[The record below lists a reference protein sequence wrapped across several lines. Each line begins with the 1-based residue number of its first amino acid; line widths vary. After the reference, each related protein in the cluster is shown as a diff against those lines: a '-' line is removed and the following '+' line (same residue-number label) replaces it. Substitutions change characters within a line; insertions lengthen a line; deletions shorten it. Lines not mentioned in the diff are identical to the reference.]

1 MAYSVRLMPRAADDV
16 QRLYRTVIER
26 APLQGQEWFNR
37 LIDGL
42 YSLETFPE
50 RCKAIKGLSSPGRI
64 VRLLLYGRRP
74 QTYRIYFDVVE
85 TTVRILHIRHSARK
99 EPRRL

>member
-16 QRLYRTVIER
+16 QRLHRRVIEK
-26 APLQGQEWFNR
+26 APLDGQEWFNR
-37 LIDGL
+37 LIDAL

-50 RCKAIKGLSSPGRI
+50 RCKAIKGLSRPGRI
-64 VRLLLYGRRP
+64 VRLLLCGRKT

-85 TTVRILHIRHSARK
+85 TTVRILHIRHSART

>member
-16 QRLYRTVIER
+16 QRLYRRLMEK

-37 LIDGL
+37 FIDAF

-50 RCKAIKGLSSPGRI
+50 RCKAIKGLSRPGRI
-64 VRLLLYGRRP
+64 VRLLLYGRKP
-74 QTYRIYFDVVE
+74 QTYLIYFDVVE
-85 TTVRILHIRHSARK
+85 TTVRILHIRHGARK

>member
-1 MAYSVRLMPRAADDV
+1 MAYSVRLMPRAADDIE
-16 QRLYRTVIER
+16 RLYRRVIGK

-37 LIDGL
+37 FIDAL
-42 YSLETFPE
+42 YSLKTFPD
-50 RCKAIKGLSSPGRI
+50 RCKAIKGLSRPARI